1 MDATTSEQVAPEAGA
16 APAPK
21 VGGKGLFVRN
31 ATGLVRE
38 VGLRQAF
45 IINLSVLNPAVG
57 LVTIAVALAIFPGT
71 DMTWPFVIAAV
82 LVLFLALSYAQLVS
96 SMPRSGG
103 DFVFVSR
110 VLHPVLGAMLG
121 GGLLLSFC
129 LTGGLNTTIFS
140 QQYLPFGFQALG
152 KAFSSTGLTN
162 FATTLT
168 GKNEAFFVSLGLIIV
183 LFLVC
188 IYSSRLIH
196 QVMFWCIVLATL
208 GYLVVVLEFAFHSRG
223 DFIHAFN
230 QFSNNPHAYS
240 KIISGAQKLRA
251 PSKVESSAVIA
262 AIPFAALSY
271 WGFTWSVYPSG
282 EVKRPMRTT
291 KISTLLALAAGI
303 VMYLAGWLLLKHTTG
318 LSFLQGANYL
328 SAASPSAY
336 GHLTSAPTTITFY
349 ALLLS
354 GDPVTKILMAV
365 AFPAATIAIIAA
377 YILVLS
383 RIIFAL
389 SFDRLLPTFM
399 ADVTPKR
406 RVPRN
411 AYILSAIGFIVFV
424 AISIYSSFDS
434 VFRDLTLMG
443 AFGFA
448 LVSLAATLLPWLKK
462 DLYESSPRAFK
473 GTWLGLPPIAVIG
486 GISTIVNAWMCYEV
500 IAKPVIVG
508 GYSLGSILTVA
519 IVFGWGLVAY
529 VVARLWT
536 KSRGVGFGLATR
548 ELPPE

>member
-1 MDATTSEQVAPEAGA
+1 MDTSESVTTTGDDGV
-16 APAPK
+16 APAPA
-21 VGGKGLFVRN
+21 GKGLFVRN

-45 IINLSVLNPAVG
+45 VINLSVLNPAVG

-71 DMTWPFVIAAV
+71 DMTWPFIIAAV

-121 GGLLLSFC
+121 GGLLVSFM
-129 LTGGLNTTIFS
+129 LTGGINTTIFS

-152 KAFSSTGLTN
+152 KAFNSTGLTN
-162 FATTLT
+162 FGTTLT
-168 GKNEAFFVSLGLIIV
+168 GKDQAFFVSILLIII
-183 LFLVC
+183 LFIVSV
-188 IYSSRLIH
+188 YNTRLIH
-196 QVMFWCIVLATL
+196 RVMFWCIALASV
-208 GYLVVVLEFAFHSRG
+208 GYLVVILEFAFHGRG
-223 DFIHAFN
+223 AFIAAFN
-230 QFSNNPHAYS
+230 HFSNNPHAYS
-240 KIISGAQKLRA
+240 KIISTAQKLGS
-251 PSKVESSAVIA
+251 PSHVETTAVIA
-262 AIPFAALSY
+262 AIPFAALAY

-282 EVKRPMRTT
+282 EVKQPMRTT
-291 KISTLLALAAGI
+291 KISTLLALGAGV
-303 VMYLAGWLLLKHTTG
+303 VMYLVGWLLLKHTTG
-318 LSFLQGANYL
+318 LPFLQSANFL
-328 SAASPSAY
+328 QATNATAY
-336 GHLTSAPTTITFY
+336 GHLTTAPTTITFY
-349 ALLLS
+349 ALLVS
-354 GDPVTKILMAV
+354 GDPITKILMAV

-411 AYILSAIGFIVFV
+411 AYILSAVGFIVFV
-424 AISIYSSFDS
+424 WLSIFSSFDS

-443 AFGFA
+443 AFGFL
-448 LVSLAATLLPWLKK
+448 LVSLAATLLPWMKK

-473 GTWLGLPPIAVIG
+473 GSWLGLPPIAVIG
-486 GISTIVNAWMCYEV
+486 GISTLVNGWMCYEV
-500 IAKPVIVG
+500 IAKPQIVG
-508 GYSLGSILTVA
+508 GYSLSSILTVA
-519 IVFGWGLVAY
+519 FVFGWGLVSY
-529 VVARLWT
+529 VIARLWT

>member
-1 MDATTSEQVAPEAGA
+1 MLGTTLCSILHGGVYMDSSSPDSHPVVTDSSVAS
-16 APAPK
+16 APK

-38 VGLRQAF
+38 VGLGQAF
-45 IINLSVLNPAVG
+45 VINLSVLNPAVG

-82 LVLFLALSYAQLVS
+82 LVLFLALCYAQLVS
-96 SMPRSGG
+96 SMPRTGG

-121 GGLLLSFC
+121 GGLLLSFM
-129 LTGGLNTTIFS
+129 LTGGINTTIFS
-140 QQYLPFGFQALG
+140 QQYLPF
-152 KAFSSTGLTN
+152 
-162 FATTLT
+162 
-168 GKNEAFFVSLGLIIV
+168 VSIALIIV
-183 LFLVC
+183 LFIVSV
-188 IYSSRLIH
+188 YNTRLIH
-196 QVMFWCIVLATL
+196 RVMFWCIALASI
-208 GYLVVVLEFAFHSRG
+208 GYIVVILEFALHGRS
-223 DFIHAFN
+223 DFITAFN
-230 QFSNNPHAYS
+230 HFSGNPHAYA
-240 KIISGAQKLRA
+240 KIISEAQKLGS
-251 PSKVESSAVIA
+251 PSHVEGTAVIA
-262 AIPFAALSY
+262 AIPFAALAY

-282 EVKRPMRTT
+282 EVKQPMRTT

-303 VMYLAGWLLLKHTTG
+303 VMYLVGWMLLKHTTG
-318 LSFLQGANYL
+318 LPFLQSANYL
-328 SAASPSAY
+328 QAVNATAY
-336 GHLTSAPTTITFY
+336 GHLTAAPTTITFY
-349 ALLLS
+349 ALLVS
-354 GDPVTKILMAV
+354 SDPITKILMAV
-365 AFPAATIAIIAA
+365 AFPAATVAIIAA

-424 AISIYSSFDS
+424 ALSIYSSFDS

-443 AFGFA
+443 AFGFV
-448 LVSLAATLLPWLKK
+448 LVSLAAMLLPWMKK

-473 GTWLGLPPIAVIG
+473 GTWFGLPPIAVIG
-486 GISTIVNAWMCYEV
+486 GISTLVNAWMVYEV
-500 IAKPVIVG
+500 IAQPKIVG
-508 GYSLGSILTVA
+508 GYSLSSILTVA

-529 VVARLWT
+529 VIARLWT

>member
-1 MDATTSEQVAPEAGA
+1 MESVESEQSETVESVVT
-16 APAPK
+16 APK

-57 LVTIAVALAIFPGT
+57 LVTIAVALAVFPGT

-110 VLHPVLGAMLG
+110 ILHPALGAMIG
-121 GGLLLSFC
+121 GGLLLGFM
-129 LTGGLNTTIFS
+129 LTGGVNTTIFS
-140 QQYLPFGFQALG
+140 EQYLPFGFQALG
-152 KAFSSTGLTN
+152 KAFNSTGLTN

-168 GKNEAFFVSLGLIIV
+168 GKNEAFTVSIILIVI
-183 LFLVC
+183 LFAVS
-188 IYSSRLIH
+188 IYNTRLIH
-196 QVMFWCIVLATL
+196 HIMYWCILLATV
-208 GYLVVVLEFAFHSRG
+208 GYLIVIAEFAFHSRG
-223 DFIHAFN
+223 DFVTAFN
-230 QFSNNPHAYS
+230 SFSGHPHAYS
-240 KIISGAQKLRA
+240 KIITGAQKLGA
-251 PSKVESSAVIA
+251 PTKVLTSAVIG

-291 KISTLLALAAGI
+291 KISTLLALGAGV
-303 VMYLAGWLLLKHTTG
+303 VMYLAGWLLLKHVTG
-318 LSFLQGANYL
+318 LPFLQGANYL
-328 SAASPSAY
+328 SAASPAAY
-336 GHLTSAPTTITFY
+336 GHLTTAPTTITFY

-354 GDPVTKILMAV
+354 GDPVTKILMGI

-389 SFDRLLPTFM
+389 SFDRLLPSVM

-406 RVPRN
+406 RVPFN
-411 AYILSAIGFIVFV
+411 AYLLSAVGFIGFV

-434 VFRDLTLMG
+434 VFRDLTLMS
-443 AFGFA
+443 AFGFT
-448 LVSLAATLLPWLKK
+448 LVSLAAMLLPWVKK

-473 GTWLGLPPIAVIG
+473 GTWLPSPHCGDRRNLGARERVDVLRSDLQAGHCRRLLSEFYFDRRRGL
-486 GISTIVNAWMCYEV
+486 WMG
-500 IAKPVIVG
+500 PR
-508 GYSLGSILTVA
+508 
-519 IVFGWGLVAY
+519 GLRHCQGVDEEQGNWL
-529 VVARLWT
+529 R
-536 KSRGVGFGLATR
+536 SRHA
-548 ELPPE
+548 